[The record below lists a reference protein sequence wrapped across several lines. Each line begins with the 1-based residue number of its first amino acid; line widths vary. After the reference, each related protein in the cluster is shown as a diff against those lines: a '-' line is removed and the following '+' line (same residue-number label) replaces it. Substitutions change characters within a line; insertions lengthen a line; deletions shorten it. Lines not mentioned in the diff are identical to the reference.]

1 MIIDDQSSYIVN
13 QKQDFKKFLTPWI
26 LRRSFDIQ
34 WILETLKQKFAFFFV
49 NTILVDLEYI
59 NYSNELIYKIVVI

>member
-1 MIIDDQSSYIVN
+1 MIIDDQSNYIVN

-34 WILETLKQKFAFFFV
+34 WILETLKQKYAFFFV
-49 NTILVDLEYI
+49 NTILVDLVYI